1 MMPVSISPDYP
12 FGDDHPQEECGV
24 VGIFAPNEDV
34 ARMTYFGLYA
44 LQHRGQEAAGIAV
57 ADGQTM
63 ALHKGVGL
71 VSQVFTPSIMAE
83 LKGDY
88 AIGHTRYSTTGSS
101 SARNAQPFMIET
113 IHGPLALAHNG
124 NLVNSAELREELM
137 RQGVGFSSSSDTEV
151 MTLMLARNSE
161 GTWEERIRRAMAKWR
176 GAYSLVILTRDC
188 VYAVRDPWGFRPLCI
203 GLLPSGGHAV
213 ASETGALRTL
223 GCEAIRD
230 VKPGE
235 IVSLSNNALRV
246 MQALPSVTPSAMCV
260 FEHIYFARPD
270 QVWDGINVHHV
281 RQRLGEELARE
292 VLNGFVTDERMD
304 RRMGTD
310 ESQRIETDARM
321 GPTDEGTDARMGSTD
336 EGMDARMGSTDEG
349 TDEGTRSM
357 DGGADKRMMGNGF
370 ADVVIPVPD
379 SSIPAAIGFSRV
391 SGIPYNDGFVK
402 NRYVGR
408 TFIEP
413 TDSLR
418 KRGVALKFNVI
429 NENVLGKRVMMIDD
443 SIVRG
448 NTTGPLIKLLLNA
461 GAREVHVAITCPPIA
476 HPCFMGVDMG
486 RHENLIA
493 YKRTVDEI
501 REYVGADSLHY
512 LSLDGMMKAIGRTD
526 GFCQACFTGN
536 YAIEVDMETVKT
548 GFERSLR

>member
-1 MMPVSISPDYP
+1 VSDSLGRLFLDEDGP
-12 FGDDHPQEECGV
+12 HEECGV
-24 VGIFAPNEDV
+24 IGVFAPNEDV
-34 ARMTYFGLYA
+34 ARMTFFGLFA

-63 ALHKGVGL
+63 SVHKGIGL
-71 VSQVFTPSIMAE
+71 VSQVFTQTAMAD
-83 LKGDY
+83 LNGHY

-101 SARNAQPFMIET
+101 LLRNAQPFMIET

-124 NLVNSAELREELM
+124 NLVNSAALRQELM
-137 RQGVGFSSSSDTEV
+137 QQGVGLSSSSDTEV
-151 MTLMLARNSE
+151 MTMMLARNGG
-161 GTWEERIRRAMAKWR
+161 GTWEERIKTAMKKWV

-213 ASETGALRTL
+213 ASEVGALQTL
-223 GCEAIRD
+223 GCETIRD

-235 IVSLSNNALRV
+235 VVSLSNNALKV
-246 MQALPSVTPSAMCV
+246 MQAIQPVQPSAMCI

-270 QVWDGINVHHV
+270 QTWDGINVHHV
-281 RQRLGEELARE
+281 RQRLGEELAHE
-292 VLNGFVTDERMD
+292 MADEL
-304 RRMGTD
+304 
-310 ESQRIETDARM
+310 S
-321 GPTDEGTDARMGSTD
+321 
-336 EGMDARMGSTDEG
+336 
-349 TDEGTRSM
+349 
-357 DGGADKRMMGNGF
+357 

-379 SSIPAAIGFSRV
+379 SSIPAAIGFSRKA
-391 SGIPYNDGFVK
+391 GLPYNDGFIK

-429 NENVLGKRVMMIDD
+429 NENVRDMRVVMIDD

-448 NTTGPLIKLLLNA
+448 NTMGPMVKMIRNA
-461 GAREVHVAITCPPIA
+461 GAKEVHVAITCPPIA

-486 RHENLIA
+486 RHEGLIA
-493 YKRTVDEI
+493 YNRSVGEI
-501 REYVGADSLHY
+501 REHVGADSLYY
-512 LSLDGMMKAIGRTD
+512 LSVDGMMKALQRKD
-526 GFCQACFTGN
+526 GFCQACFTGQ
-536 YAIEVDMETVKT
+536 YPIPVDLSNVKT
-548 GFERSLR
+548 GFEKVTKQV

>member
-1 MMPVSISPDYP
+1 MMPVFDSS
-12 FGDDHPQEECGV
+12 FQLEDDHPHDECGV
-24 VGIFAPNEDV
+24 LGIFAPNEDV
-34 ARMTYFGLYA
+34 ARMSFFGLYA

-57 ADGQTM
+57 ADGSTM
-63 ALHKGVGL
+63 SMHKGVGL
-71 VSQVFTPSIMAE
+71 VSQVFTPSVMAN
-83 LKGDY
+83 LTGHY

-101 SARNAQPFMIET
+101 SLRNAQPFMIET
-113 IHGPLALAHNG
+113 IHGPLAVAHNG
-124 NLVNSAELREELM
+124 NLINSGDLRNELM
-137 RQGVGFSSSSDTEV
+137 EQGVGFSSSSDTEV
-151 MTLMLARNSE
+151 MTMMLARNGK
-161 GTWEERIRRAMAKWR
+161 GTWEERIKTAMKKWV
-176 GAYSLVILTRDC
+176 GAYSVVILTRDC

-213 ASETGALRTL
+213 ASETGALHTL

-235 IVSLSNNALRV
+235 VVSLSNKALKV
-246 MQALPSVTPSAMCV
+246 LQALPAKPSSMCI

-292 VLNGFVTDERMD
+292 VCSGCEADK
-304 RRMGTD
+304 
-310 ESQRIETDARM
+310 Q
-321 GPTDEGTDARMGSTD
+321 MGS
-336 EGMDARMGSTDEG
+336 
-349 TDEGTRSM
+349 
-357 DGGADKRMMGNGF
+357 GF

-379 SSIPAAIGFSRV
+379 SSVPAAIGFSHV
-391 SGIPYNDGFVK
+391 SGIPYNDGFIK

-429 NENVLGKRVMMIDD
+429 NENVRDKRVVMIDD

-448 NTTGPLIKLLLNA
+448 NTTGPLIKLLKNA
-461 GAREVHVAITCPPIA
+461 GAKEVHVAITCPPIA

-486 RHENLIA
+486 RHEDLIGHN
-493 YKRTVDEI
+493 RTVEQI
-501 REYVGADSLHY
+501 REHVGADSLYY
-512 LSLDGMMKAIGRTD
+512 LSVDGMMKAIQRTG
-526 GFCQACFTGN
+526 GFCQACFTGQ
-536 YAIEVDMETVKT
+536 YPIPVDFSNVKT
-548 GFERSLR
+548 GFEKMTK